1 MLKNSSIK
9 VKLLSTVVGSI
20 VIVAVIM
27 LFESIYTMKNEAK
40 STSELSA
47 KSAYTAKEN
56 ELKNYVS
63 LAYKTVESYYARTS
77 QDKIQEEVEDYLRE
91 QTNYIFS
98 ILEGEYNK
106 YKNTLSNEE
115 MKKRLKSI
123 LNDARF
129 GKSGYFFVYDPN
141 GVCISLPTKPQLEGK
156 NLSHL
161 QDKNGVYLIKD
172 LVALGTS
179 PKGEGFLKYLWD
191 KPGFDQAQ
199 PKVSYVKMF
208 KPFNWV
214 VGTGEYID
222 NVSEK
227 MKEEALTAI
236 KNMGYGKTGYFWIN
250 DSNYKVLMHGQKDSM
265 VGKNM
270 SELKDKKGTF
280 IYKEIVKVA
289 NANKDG
295 GLVKYFWTIP
305 GKKGDFKKFSY
316 VRKFEPWDFIIGTGS
331 YITDVEADIKQ
342 INDRTNKSINSSIVK
357 ISIIVLIIIII
368 LGFISILIM
377 NNIIVKPLNKFQNGL
392 LHFFRYVNKE
402 EKNIKSLEIT
412 SNDEIGSMSLLVN
425 ENIEKTKNIIE
436 QDNILINDVKEIVH
450 NVGEGFLD
458 KRITN
463 STNNESLEELKS
475 LLNNMLDNV
484 QALVGTNINTLS
496 DVLEQYANRDFTV
509 KIDAKNSGK
518 IGTDI
523 INMNRMITK
532 ILQSNQ
538 EDGISLQNRSNQ
550 LTSNVK
556 ILNEN
561 ATSQAASLEE
571 TAASIEEIT
580 GNIRQTSEKAQEM
593 LQISGATQESAHVGK
608 DLANKTVNS
617 MDSINKT
624 VIAINDAISVIDQ
637 IAFQTNI
644 LSLNAAVEA
653 ATAGEA
659 GKGFAVVAGE
669 VRNLASRSAEAAKEI
684 KDLVELATVK
694 ADEGKK
700 ISTTMIEGFSELEE
714 KIASTSHLIDDVTN
728 AAKEQ
733 NTGMI
738 QISDAVNQLDKFTQ
752 ENASIADKTNEIAK
766 ETNDIANDIVNNVNE
781 NNFDGKA

>member
-1 MLKNSSIK
+1 MLRNSSIK
-9 VKLLSTVVGSI
+9 VKLLSTVIGSI
-20 VIVAVIM
+20 VLVAVIM
-27 LFESIYTMKNEAK
+27 LFESINTMKNEAK
-40 STSELSA
+40 STSELTA
-47 KSAYTAKEN
+47 KSAYKAKEN
-56 ELKNYVS
+56 ELRNYVS
-63 LAYKTVESYYARTS
+63 LAYKTVESYYERTAE
-77 QDKIQEEVEDYLRE
+77 DKIQEEVEGYLRE
-91 QTNYIFS
+91 QTDYIFS

-106 YKNTLSNEE
+106 YKNTLSNDE

-141 GVCISLPTKPQLEGK
+141 GVCVSLPPKPQLEGK

-172 LVALGTS
+172 LVALGMS
-179 PKGEGFLKYLWD
+179 SKGEGFLKYLWD
-191 KPGFDQAQ
+191 KPGFDKAQ
-199 PKVSYVKMF
+199 PKVSYVKIF
-208 KPFNWV
+208 KPFDWI

-227 MKEEALTAI
+227 MKEEALIAI

-250 DSNYKVLMHGQKDSM
+250 DSNYKVLMHGSNQSM
-265 VGKNM
+265 VGRTLAD
-270 SELKDKKGTF
+270 LKDKKGTF

-289 NANKDG
+289 NNKEG
-295 GLVKYFWTIP
+295 GLVKYFWPIP
-305 GKKGDFKKFSY
+305 GKKGDFEKFSY
-316 VRKFEPWDFIIGTGS
+316 VKKFEPWDFIIGTGS
-331 YITDVEADIKQ
+331 YVTDVEEDIKQ
-342 INDRTNKSINSSIVK
+342 INDKTNSNINSSIIK
-357 ISIIVLIIIII
+357 ISIVVLVVIII
-368 LGFISILIM
+368 LGFISILVM
-377 NNIIVKPLNKFQNGL
+377 NNIIVKPLSKFQNGL

-402 EKNIKSLEIT
+402 ESDIKPLIVN
-412 SNDEIGSMSLLVN
+412 SNDEIGTMSLLVN
-425 ENIEKTKNIIE
+425 ENIEKTKSIIE
-436 QDNILINDVKEIVH
+436 QDNILINNVKEIVH
-450 NVGEGFLD
+450 HVGEGFLD

-463 STNNESLEELKS
+463 STNNESLEELKT

-484 QALVGTNINTLS
+484 EALVGKNINALS
-496 DVLEQYANRDFTV
+496 DVLEQYANRNFTE

-556 ILNEN
+556 VLNEN

-593 LQISGATQESAHVGK
+593 LQISESTQESAHIGK
-608 DLANKTVNS
+608 DLATKTVNS
-617 MDSINKT
+617 MDDINET
-624 VIAINDAISVIDQ
+624 VIAINEAISVIDQ

-659 GKGFAVVAGE
+659 GKGFSVVAQE

-700 ISTTMIEGFSELEE
+700 ISTSMIEGFNQLEE
-714 KIASTSHLIDDVTN
+714 KIVSTSHLIDDVTN

-766 ETNDIANDIVNNVNE
+766 ETNEIANDIVNNVNE